1 MVNRDKALTIFYYA
15 YGSSLIASHIAIEET
30 GIEYQAQ
37 RVDLANGEQK
47 TEAYLAINPRGRV
60 PALKVDHQPILTE
73 NVAILYYLAEQYPE
87 AKLLPTDTFAKA
99 QVISLAAFFASSVH
113 VAHRHIR
120 QPHQYTTDES
130 AFAEIQAI
138 GRKTFWNYLQEI
150 DRLLTGKEWLFDQY
164 TIADPYAL
172 IFYWSGVRQKLP
184 VHDLQAFTAHKD
196 RLIQRPAVRRV
207 LEKDPD
213 AGVVLNLPK

>member
-1 MVNRDKALTIFYYA
+1 MTIFYYA
-15 YGSSLIASHIAIEET
+15 YGSSSIASHIAIEET

-99 QVISLAAFFASSVH
+99 QVISLASFFASSVH

-120 QPHQYTTDES
+120 KPHQYTTDES

-150 DRLLTGKEWLFDQY
+150 DRL
-164 TIADPYAL
+164 
-172 IFYWSGVRQKLP
+172 
-184 VHDLQAFTAHKD
+184 
-196 RLIQRPAVRRV
+196 
-207 LEKDPD
+207 
-213 AGVVLNLPK
+213 